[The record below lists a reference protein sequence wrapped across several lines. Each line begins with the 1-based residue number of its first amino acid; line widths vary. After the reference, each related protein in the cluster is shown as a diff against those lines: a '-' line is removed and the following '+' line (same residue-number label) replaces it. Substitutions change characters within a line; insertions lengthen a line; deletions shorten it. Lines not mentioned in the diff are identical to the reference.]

1 MYGNGLWNFPLIP
14 SILVLFEVVFT
25 AIRALA
31 VQLLTV
37 ASVVRLSATAILVL
51 GHHFTSS
58 PDHWFD
64 EPEKVN

>member
-1 MYGNGLWNFPLIP
+1 MYGNGLWSFPLLP
-14 SILVLFEVVFT
+14 TFLVLLEVVVA

-37 ASVVRLSATAILVL
+37 AFLIRLTAALLVL